1 MYEINC
7 QEMGKRIYERRK
19 ELGLT
24 QEKVAEKVGIGPTH
38 FGQIE
43 RGENKC
49 SLRVMTNIAIVL
61 QSNLDTLVRGIDEY
75 NVNTALMDIL
85 KKVPREQRE
94 TFVKMC
100 DHLSN
105 TFQ

>member
-1 MYEINC
+1 
-7 QEMGKRIYERRK
+7 MGKRIYERRK

-38 FGQIE
+38 FGKIE

-61 QSNLDTLVRGIDEY
+61 KSNLDRLVRGIDEE
-75 NVNTALMDIL
+75 NVNTVLMEIL
-85 KKVPREQRE
+85 NKVPKEQRE

-100 DHLSN
+100 DNLSN
-105 TFQ
+105 TFK